1 MKKIILPF
9 TLGLLVWTSSAQA
22 DGHAKETK
30 DVTFAKQLWET
41 MKQQKLVGP
50 DRINVQPFKGNEPHG
65 SIQQVVGTKITVNGL
80 TGKVVV
86 KANHGGKD
94 ISIQNVYSNPNQH
107 LGAYTIMFQREK
119 GYDAANQ
126 NWFWAKYNPKGEVD
140 KTAKGSPIAGRI
152 ASCIGCHKA
161 GGGADLE
168 ALTKQ

>member
-1 MKKIILPF
+1 MQKFILPLA
-9 TLGLLVWTSSAQA
+9 LGLLAWTGPANA
-22 DGHAKETK
+22 DGHANETK

-41 MKQQKLVGP
+41 MAQQKLVGP

-65 SIQQVVGTKITVNGL
+65 SIQQVVGTKITVNGQ

-94 ISIQNVYSNPNQH
+94 ISIQNVYSNPNKN
-107 LGAYTIMFQREK
+107 LAAYTIMFQREK
-119 GYDAANQ
+119 GYDSANQ
-126 NWFWAKYNPKGEVD
+126 NWFWAQYTPKGD
-140 KTAKGSPIAGRI
+140 IMKANKDPIAGRF
-152 ASCIGCHKA
+152 AGCIGCHKA

>member
-1 MKKIILPF
+1 MHKFILP
-9 TLGLLVWTSSAQA
+9 LSIGLMVWASSAQA

-30 DVTFAKQLWET
+30 DITFAKQLWET
-41 MKQQKLVGP
+41 MKQQKLVGS

-65 SIQQVVGTKITVNGL
+65 SIQQVVGTKITVNGQ

-94 ISIQNVYSNPNQH
+94 ISIQNVYSNPNKN
-107 LGAYTIMFQREK
+107 LAAYTIMFQREK
-119 GYDAANQ
+119 GYDSANQ
-126 NWFWAKYNPKGEVD
+126 NWFWAQYTPKGD
-140 KTAKGSPIAGRI
+140 IMKSNKDPIVGRFAG
-152 ASCIGCHKA
+152 CIGCHKA

>member
-1 MKKIILPF
+1 MQKFILPLA
-9 TLGLLVWTSSAQA
+9 LGLLAWAGPANA

-30 DVTFAKQLWET
+30 DVTFAKQLWQT
-41 MKQQKLVGP
+41 LKQQKLVGS

-65 SIQQVVGTKITVNGL
+65 SIQQVVGTTITVNGL
-80 TGKVVV
+80 AGKVVI

-94 ISIQNVYSNPNQH
+94 ISVQNVYSNPNKH

-126 NWFWAKYNPKGEVD
+126 NWFWAKYNAKGQVD
-140 KTAKGSPIAGRI
+140 KTPKGAPIAGRV

-161 GGGADLE
+161 VGGADLE
-168 ALTKQ
+168 TLTEK